1 MTKKEYNQC
10 RYCEHYKAYA
20 FHGHSGEYIYACE
33 LELSRNPCIFKY
45 VETPIES
52 RLPKDNIVN
61 DFIAYANSA
70 FDIKL
75 VITPSEVSS
84 DSFDSLFGPIFSEE

>member
-1 MTKKEYNQC
+1 MTSKEYNQC

-20 FHGHSGEYIYACE
+20 VHNHTGYCIYACE

-52 RLPKDNIVN
+52 RLQKDNIVN

-75 VITPSEVSS
+75 IIAPSEVSS
-84 DSFDSLFGPIFSEE
+84 DSFESLFGKIFDDM

>member
-20 FHGHSGEYIYACE
+20 VQGSRDEYIYACE

-52 RLPKDNIVN
+52 RLHKDDIVN
-61 DFIAYANSA
+61 EFVAYANAA
-70 FDIKL
+70 FDTKL
-75 VITPSEVSS
+75 VIKPSKVSS
-84 DSFDSLFGPIFSEE
+84 DSFESLFGKLSDDM